1 MLFMI
6 LNEHICYSLFSFN
19 KCLWSTLCASRQSS
33 EMGGQDSLPPV
44 YMFYIVPRI
53 ADMIDFAPVIG
64 LYSLTSQEVLEGQ
77 VSWP

>member
-1 MLFMI
+1 
-6 LNEHICYSLFSFN
+6 
-19 KCLWSTLCASRQSS
+19 
-33 EMGGQDSLPPV
+33 MGGQDSLPPV

-77 VSWP
+77 VS